1 MIFFWIV
8 LGILLLQRTGELCL
22 AARNA
27 RFIRAMGGHEIG
39 AEHYPYI
46 VALHILFFTSLLLEV
61 TMSQPFSL
69 PPWWMLSFALFLTA
83 QILRYWCIW
92 SLGIRW
98 NTRIL
103 VLPGS
108 TPTIRGP
115 YRFIR
120 HPNYLVVA
128 IELFA
133 LPMTFCA
140 PFTAFSFT
148 LLNAWLLLRIRIPLE
163 EKAVYPTKE

>member
-8 LGILLLQRTGELCL
+8 LGILLLQRVGELFL

-27 RFIRAMGGHEIG
+27 RIIRSLGGYEIG
-39 AEHYPYI
+39 AGHYLYI
-46 VALHILFFTSLLLEV
+46 VALHTLFFISLILEA
-61 TMSQPFSL
+61 QPSSL
-69 PPWWMLSFALFLTA
+69 PRWWLLSFAFFLAA

-92 SLGIRW
+92 SLGNRW
-98 NTRIL
+98 NTRIMI
-103 VLPGS
+103 LPDS
-108 TPTIRGP
+108 LPIIRGP

-133 LPMTFCA
+133 LPMTFGA
-140 PFTAFSFT
+140 SLTAFSFT
-148 LLNAWLLLRIRIPLE
+148 LLNAWLLLRIRIPME
-163 EKAVYPTKE
+163 ESAVYQTKE

>member
-8 LGILLLQRTGELCL
+8 LGILLLQRVGELFL

-27 RFIRAMGGHEIG
+27 RIIRSMGGHEIG
-39 AEHYPYI
+39 AEHYLYI
-46 VALHILFFTSLLLEV
+46 VALHTLFFASLILEV
-61 TMSQPFSL
+61 TMSPPFSL
-69 PPWWMLSFALFLTA
+69 PPWWLLSFGFFLVA
-83 QILRYWCIW
+83 QILRYWCIR
-92 SLGIRW
+92 SLGVRW

-103 VLPGS
+103 ILPDS
-108 TPTIRGP
+108 PPMIRGP

-133 LPMTFCA
+133 LPMTFGA
-140 PFTAFSFT
+140 SLTAFSFT
-148 LLNAWLLLRIRIPLE
+148 LLNGWLLLRIRIPME
-163 EKAVYPTKE
+163 EKAVYQTKE